1 MRVMNEESTTQKHS
15 QNILRLVIIAALI
28 IAAGVLRI
36 APHPYNLA
44 PIGAMALFAG
54 AMIRTR
60 WIAIMLPLAAL
71 FAGDVFIGFHKLM
84 LVVYASFAVSV
95 AIGRWLATDRSVVK
109 LGGAVLLGA
118 LQFFLVT
125 NLAVWALLGAYPRTT
140 SGLAACYVAG
150 IPYLWNT
157 LAGDALY
164 STVLF
169 GGYALAERLF
179 ALRAED
185 DTTHAGQ

>member
-1 MRVMNEESTTQKHS
+1 MQIMNEESTTQNRP
-15 QNILRLVIIAALI
+15 QNILKLVIVAALI

-109 LGGAVLLGA
+109 RGGAVLLGS
-118 LQFFLVT
+118 LQFFLLT
-125 NLAVWALLGAYPRTT
+125 NLAVWALLGAYPKTT
-140 SGLAACYVAG
+140 SGLAACYIAG
-150 IPYLWNT
+150 IPYFWNT
-157 LAGDALY
+157 LAGDAVY

-169 GGYALAERLF
+169 GGYALAERWF
-179 ALRAED
+179 ALRVQD
-185 DTTHAGQ
+185 DTIHAGY